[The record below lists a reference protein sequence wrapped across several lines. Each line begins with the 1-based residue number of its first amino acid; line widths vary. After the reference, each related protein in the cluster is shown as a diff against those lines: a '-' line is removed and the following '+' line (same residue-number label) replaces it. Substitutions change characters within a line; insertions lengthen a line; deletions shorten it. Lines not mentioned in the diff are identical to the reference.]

1 MKNLSKAKGFTLI
14 EVMVALAIFAV
25 TMSALMTAL
34 NTSSRNLNSLQ
45 NRTMA
50 QWLATNHLV
59 GLLTTRNFP
68 TDKEKIEKV
77 KFGGTDKP
85 REWVVRIRMEELSDR
100 NFRHLIVSA
109 GEEIGREPQFYA
121 TVDTFVNVAR

>member
-1 MKNLSKAKGFTLI
+1 MRNPSKGFTLI

-34 NTSSRNLNSLQ
+34 NTSSRNLTNLQ

-68 TDKEKIEKV
+68 TGQEKIEKV
-77 KFGGTDKP
+77 KFGGKDRS
-85 REWVVRIRMEELSDR
+85 REWIVRIRMEELSDR

-109 GEEIGREPQFYA
+109 GEEIDREPQYYA
-121 TVDTFVNVAR
+121 TVDTFVNVSR